1 MGLSPATTAQLG
13 LCHGACSV
21 AATYK
26 PPILVPGFDSLRAH
40 MPCSFGSTR
49 HWWGGKSGAKGRMEM
64 AKVSIRWRELF
75 PALVCREIWCAYA
88 LGRKCLKGFWCRFG
102 GQENETREIRTSDL
116 ESDAL
121 PLRHSPLQ
129 GQWKRL
135 DLQMAKKAGGIWRQK
150 CQGFTGRLVRKRR
163 FREEKHGPHRLVVRM
178 SRCGRSNL
186 GLNPSVG
193 ILEQAWNCLAKAA
206 SLLQG
211 CGHEDLRD
219 TVK

>member
-1 MGLSPATTAQLG
+1 
-13 LCHGACSV
+13 
-21 AATYK
+21 
-26 PPILVPGFDSLRAH
+26 
-40 MPCSFGSTR
+40 MPCLLAG
-49 HWWGGKSGAKGRMEM
+49 WGK
-64 AKVSIRWRELF
+64 
-75 PALVCREIWCAYA
+75 
-88 LGRKCLKGFWCRFG
+88 
-102 GQENETREIRTSDL
+102 ETREIRTSDL

-121 PLRHSPLQ
+121 PLRHSPLRA
-129 GQWKRL
+129 QWKRL

-186 GLNPSVG
+186 GSNPSVG
-193 ILEQAWNCLAKAA
+193 ILEQTWNCLAKAA

-219 TVK
+219 TLAPAVEEANNWSHSWSERMANNHKVSGSSPDGTTCSCCGERRKESAGAEGVVSSFGLL